1 MLRITGFLESNAH
14 PYMLESPVV
23 FSKCHM
29 ATVQVVNSERHD
41 ESQLGE
47 LLLSDAK
54 TDVVPAI
61 PRAPINSNYTIVHLV
76 TTYRKSNKKYK
87 C

>member
-1 MLRITGFLESNAH
+1 M
-14 PYMLESPVV
+14 V

-29 ATVQVVNSERHD
+29 ATVQFVNSERHD

-54 TDVVPAI
+54 TDAGSAI
-61 PRAPINSNYTIVHLV
+61 PRALINYLIVHIDS
-76 TTYRKSNKKYK
+76 TCGKSNKTCK
-87 C
+87 CFIS